1 MAKKKKRGK
10 APNPQK
16 QLNREKDKFIRKAC
30 ETTLNSLIVIPLYV
44 LRMEFG
50 FGKEHGQRFA
60 REFKR
65 IHTAV
70 AKGEVSI
77 DTLKS
82 ELEYGMDIEV
92 DTNWEDI

>member
-10 APNPQK
+10 E
-16 QLNREKDKFIRKAC
+16 R
-30 ETTLNSLIVIPLYV
+30 
-44 LRMEFG
+44 
-50 FGKEHGQRFA
+50 GQRFA

-82 ELEYGMDIEV
+82 ELEYGMDIEA